1 MAKKKYAK
9 LKALM
14 FEKDIRQI
22 DLEPVIGRK
31 IAYIATRMNGKLPWN
46 TDEMKAI
53 GELLGIPKEE
63 WLDYFTEEPAPK
75 KAERYTPGRDIRIQS
90 PFMSRTS

>member
-14 FEKDIRQI
+14 FEKDIRQV

-31 IAYIATRMNGKLPWN
+31 IAYIATRMNGKAPWN
-46 TDEMKAI
+46 TDEMRAI

-63 WLDYFTEEPAPK
+63 WLDYFMEEYTLK
-75 KAERYTPGRDIRIQS
+75 KAETYRPGRDIRIQS
-90 PFMSRTS
+90 PFMTKAL